1 MLWLISNWL
10 LNLIF
15 RTKQSMTIRLISN
28 LFHLY
33 IHLVTNGMSF
43 NGRCHRVSIWQNSCN
58 AEWWSV
64 SCWDCVP
71 IMRHPRVQLR
81 FLLIFVIGCF
91 LVAVIFEKLKQ
102 IAEKLVVKW
111 SEVRWRRKWVKRK
124 KEPSPI
130 LFSISSINVTRR

>member
-10 LNLIF
+10 LNLISWA
-15 RTKQSMTIRLISN
+15 KQSMTIRLISN

-43 NGRCHRVSIWQNSCN
+43 NGRCHSVSIWQKSCN

-64 SCWDCVP
+64 SCSDFVP
-71 IMRHPRVQLR
+71 IMRHPPTRSIALFAHLRVIR
-81 FLLIFVIGCF
+81 CF

-102 IAEKLVVKW
+102 IAEKLGVKW
-111 SEVRWRRKWVKRK
+111 SEMK
-124 KEPSPI
+124 KEMSKKEERF